1 MAKPQIRIKGY
12 DEEWEDITLNDICT
26 INPPSIVPEVFEYVD
41 LESVVGT
48 EIVAHRTE
56 TRSTAPSRAQRR
68 TIVYFETKNR
78 IMFSR
83 QAMPR

>member
-56 TRSTAPSRAQRR
+56 TRSTAPSRAISKPR
-68 TIVYFETKNR
+68 TELCFLDRLCPDKAFNL
-78 IMFSR
+78 
-83 QAMPR
+83 